1 MARNEKLLALL
12 DKLADTVDAIRTE
25 LENNTPDSDCEG
37 KEEGSVHGPTTQTV
51 TESGCPFT
59 AEQLGELG
67 KRLGIDNKI
76 NDDLILNPNY
86 TFENFV
92 VGRTNRLAHAASLA
106 VAEMP
111 GKAYNPLFIY
121 GDSGIGKTHLLH
133 AIANHT
139 LEHHPNLNIILL
151 NAEKFVNEFNQAI
164 MNRQVR
170 QFQERLR
177 AADMLLVDDVQFFNN
192 KEGSQEEF
200 FHTFNEFHDDGRQI
214 VLTSDCAPSDMKNIS
229 ERLTVRFSWGLV
241 TDIQPSDKTMCGKF
255 LPQ

>member
-177 AADMLLVDDVQFFNN
+177 AADMLLVDDVQFF
-192 KEGSQEEF
+192 
-200 FHTFNEFHDDGRQI
+200 
-214 VLTSDCAPSDMKNIS
+214 
-229 ERLTVRFSWGLV
+229 
-241 TDIQPSDKTMCGKF
+241 
-255 LPQ
+255 